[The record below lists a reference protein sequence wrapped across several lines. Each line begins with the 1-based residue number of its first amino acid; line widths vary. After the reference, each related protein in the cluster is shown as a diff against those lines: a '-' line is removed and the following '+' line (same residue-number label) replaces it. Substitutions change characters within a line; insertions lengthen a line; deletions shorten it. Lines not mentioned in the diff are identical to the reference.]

1 MNILL
6 LNSQKK
12 NIYLDKL
19 IKILKSHKN
28 DKLIICKNMIKYNFV
43 KKNKINV
50 IISFHYPYLVPKKAL
65 IFTNFNAF
73 NFHNSFLPQNRG
85 MYPILWSAVS
95 NNFASC
101 LHKINERIDDGE
113 IIFRKKIKI
122 NNNKSLYEAYH
133 LLEKNSLNAFKEKW
147 PKIRN
152 KIKQNKKIFGI
163 KQSRKKITY
172 NNNLKSQI
180 LLSNLKNK
188 WNTKIIYVRKTYEI
202 ISKLFNN

>member
-1 MNILL
+1 
-6 LNSQKK
+6 
-12 NIYLDKL
+12 
-19 IKILKSHKN
+19 
-28 DKLIICKNMIKYNFV
+28 
-43 KKNKINV
+43 
-50 IISFHYPYLVPKKAL
+50 
-65 IFTNFNAF
+65 
-73 NFHNSFLPQNRG
+73 

-163 KQSRKKITY
+163 KQSGKKITY

>member
-12 NIYLDKL
+12 NVYFNRL
-19 IKILKSHKN
+19 IKILKSHSN
-28 DKLIICKNMIKYNFV
+28 DNLIICKKKIKYNFV

-50 IISFHYPYLVPKKAL
+50 IISFHYSYLISKKIL
-65 IFTNFNAF
+65 NFTNFNAF

-85 MYPILWSAVS
+85 MYPVLWSAVS

-101 LHKINERIDDGE
+101 LHKINEKIDDGE

-122 NNNKSLYEAYH
+122 SNDKNLYQAYH
-133 LLEKNSLNAFKEKW
+133 LLEKNSLNTFKKKW
-147 PKIRN
+147 PDLRKKIEE
-152 KIKQNKKIFGI
+152 NKKILGT
-163 KQSRKKITY
+163 KQSRNKITY
-172 NNNLKSQI
+172 NNILKSQI